1 MSRSARRPKGGSAK
15 RGGSGRL
22 AALGAAQVAELLLWL
37 LVVAVPLVVVPTARD
52 AFDLPKQLVGGGI
65 ALTSLVVLAF
75 AVARGGGLRLG
86 AAGLAAAWRRPVVR
100 AVLPLVAA
108 ALTSIGF
115 GGHPEHSRAALP
127 LLLLAAASLVGWS
140 LALPSERLCRP
151 LAGMLVPAGL
161 LALLA
166 VLQFHDLFRPFDFL
180 GGEGATARFG
190 ISSLAGN
197 AGHLAAWLAL
207 ACVVG
212 QAWLELRPSG
222 GRWAASAA
230 ALALSVYALAATQ
243 TLAAIAALAVG
254 SAAVWWWRLPRRRA
268 LAGLAA
274 LVVLGTLL
282 IVSVAPLRERVG
294 DAVSELSEGEVNE
307 LLTGRLDAWR
317 AALHMAGEHPVTG
330 VGHGAYVAEYS
341 DAKLDLLDAGAPF
354 YRKHRQPTFS
364 EAHSEPLQVVAEWGL
379 VGLAA
384 LAWALWVVLAAA
396 WRVGRAA
403 RESGNGQEAAQ
414 AWGGLAVLA
423 VLSLVHFPFRLAL
436 TGFPALLFLAWLLR
450 RADELGGGAADE
462 DEGEGEGAAGG
473 GRAARLAGWG
483 LTLLAVA
490 GLAGWIVHARGELRA
505 SRIQKAVEEVS
516 RQLVVRGGAPH
527 QVLWAHLRVLR
538 EAEELTPEEAGLPLA
553 AGSQYLLLGRPE
565 EAIEQ
570 YRRAVE
576 LEPRP
581 EGWLNLGR
589 AQWGAGEREA
599 AIDSWAK
606 AVRLHRVLRRQI
618 PPEARSEV
626 TAQIPEAER

>member
-1 MSRSARRPKGGSAK
+1 VSRSAHRGGKTGGGSK
-15 RGGSGRL
+15 SRL

-37 LVVAVPLVVVPTARD
+37 LVVVVPLVVVPTARD
-52 AFDLPKQLVGGGI
+52 AFDLPKQLVGGGT
-65 ALTSLVVLAF
+65 ALTSLIVLAF
-75 AVARGGGLRLG
+75 AAARGGGLRLG
-86 AAGLAAAWRRPVVR
+86 AAGLAAAWRRPAVR

-108 ALTSIGF
+108 ALLSIAF
-115 GGHPEHSRAALP
+115 GSHPEHGRAALP
-127 LLLLAAASLVGWS
+127 LLLVAAAAVVGWS
-140 LALPSERLCRP
+140 LALPSGRLCRP
-151 LAGMLVPAGL
+151 LAWMLLPAGL

-166 VLQFHDLFRPFDFL
+166 ILQFHDLFRPFAFL
-180 GGEGATARFG
+180 GGEESVRLG

-207 ACVVG
+207 ACVVA
-212 QAWLELRPSG
+212 QVWLDPRPAG
-222 GRWAASAA
+222 GRWAASVAA
-230 ALALSVYALAATQ
+230 VAFVVYAIAATQ
-243 TLAAIAALAVG
+243 TLAAIAALAAG
-254 SAAVWWWRLPRRRA
+254 SAVVWWLRLPRRRA

-274 LVVLGTLL
+274 IAVLGTLL
-282 IVSVAPLRERVG
+282 VVAVGPLRERVG
-294 DAVSELSEGEVNE
+294 DAATELSEGEVNR

-317 AALHMAGEHPVTG
+317 AALHMAGKHPVTG

-341 DAKLDLLDAGAPF
+341 DAKLELLDEGVPF
-354 YRKHRQPTFS
+354 YREHRQPTFS
-364 EAHSEPLQVVAEWGL
+364 EAHSEPLQVAAEWGL

-384 LAWALWVVLAAA
+384 LAWALWVVLGAA
-396 WRVGRAA
+396 WRVGRA
-403 RESGNGQEAAQ
+403 SGGEGGDGREAAL

-450 RADELGGGAADE
+450 RADELGGGLSE
-462 DEGEGEGAAGG
+462 EGEEGDGMGEAGGSGAGRFAAWGLALLLAAG
-473 GRAARLAGWG
+473 LVGW
-483 LTLLAVA
+483 V
-490 GLAGWIVHARGELRA
+490 VHARGELRA

-516 RQLVVRGGAPH
+516 RQLVARGGAPS

-538 EAEELTPEEAGLPLA
+538 EAEALDPAEPGLPLA

-589 AQWGAGEREA
+589 AQWGVGDREA
-599 AIDSWAK
+599 AVDSWVK
-606 AVRLHRVLRRQI
+606 AVRLHRPLGRQL

-626 TAQIPEAER
+626 RAAIPDAER

>member
-75 AVARGGGLRLG
+75 AAARGGGLRLG

-100 AVLPLVAA
+100 AVLPLTAA
-108 ALTSIGF
+108 ALLSIAF

-127 LLLLAAASLVGWS
+127 LLLLAVASLVGWS
-140 LALPSERLCRP
+140 LALPSERICRP
-151 LAGMLVPAGL
+151 LAGMLLPAGL

-180 GGEGATARFG
+180 GSEGATARFG

-207 ACVVG
+207 ACVIG
-212 QAWLELRPSG
+212 QVWLGLRPAG
-222 GRWAASAA
+222 KRWAGQVA
-230 ALALSVYALAATQ
+230 ALALSVYAIAATQ
-243 TLAAIAALAVG
+243 TLAALAALAAG

-268 LAGLAA
+268 LAGLAGVVVLA
-274 LVVLGTLL
+274 TLLVVA
-282 IVSVAPLRERVG
+282 VAPLRERVG

-330 VGHGAYVAEYS
+330 VGHGAYLAEYS
-341 DAKLDLLDAGAPF
+341 DAKLDLLDAGVPF
-354 YRKHRQPTFS
+354 YREHRQPTFS

-384 LAWALWVVLAAA
+384 LVWALWVVLGAA
-396 WRVGRAA
+396 WRVGRAS

-423 VLSLVHFPFRLAL
+423 VLALVHFPFRLAL

-450 RADELGGGAADE
+450 RADELGGGAEAEGDV
-462 DEGEGEGAAGG
+462 EGEGEAGG
-473 GRAARLAGWG
+473 GRAARLAAWG

-490 GLAGWIVHARGELRA
+490 GLVGWIVHARGELRA

-516 RQLVVRGGAPH
+516 RQLVARGGAPN

-553 AGSQYLLLGRPE
+553 AGSQYLLLGRPD

-589 AQWGAGEREA
+589 AQWAAGDRDA
-599 AIDSWAK
+599 AIDSWVK
-606 AVRLHRVLRRQI
+606 AVRLHRPLRRHV